1 MPDSS
6 GFQYW
11 LGRFRGAQCSGA
23 AAVNA
28 EVDTISRQFLASA
41 EYASRNRS
49 NSDYVADLYY
59 AFLRRGGDLSGFN
72 HWVNQLNTGS
82 QTREQVRWIFCA
94 LLNSKV
100 GSRRSSIK
108 AV

>member
-1 MPDSS
+1 MKGLLGDTTSRGEVYAVVDFYRGFLNRLPDSS

-41 EYASRNRS
+41 EYTSRNRS

-59 AFLRRGGDLSGFN
+59 AFYAGA
-72 HWVNQLNTGS
+72 
-82 QTREQVRWIFCA
+82 EI
-94 LLNSKV
+94 
-100 GSRRSSIK
+100 
-108 AV
+108 

>member
-1 MPDSS
+1 MVRP
-6 GFQYW
+6 
-11 LGRFRGAQCSGA
+11 FRGAQCSGA

-82 QTREQVRWIFCA
+82 QTREQVRVDF
-94 LLNSKV
+94 LRSPEFQ
-100 GSRRSSIK
+100 SRVTQIINQGCLR
-108 AV
+108 